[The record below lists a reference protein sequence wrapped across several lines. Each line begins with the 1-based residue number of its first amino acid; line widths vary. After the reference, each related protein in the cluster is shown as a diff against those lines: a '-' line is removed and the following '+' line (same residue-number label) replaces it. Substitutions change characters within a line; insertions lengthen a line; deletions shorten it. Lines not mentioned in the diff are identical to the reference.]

1 MKNKIITGIALCSLF
16 ITGCSLDKAYL
27 NRPNASTYPATK
39 SEEEAGLYA
48 TDKGLTLIDASSTPF
63 PGIQDN
69 ASDIGASRI
78 NAANYNYQQQSKL
91 PPSNAWVTKVYTQI
105 YKTAARANLVLD
117 GIDNVRELMSEQKS
131 RARADAL
138 KKRHNEDLSVYDDF
152 KKTLVS
158 PIDFLGYTDMSA
170 RPNENDIKQKD
181 KTSLPAVP
189 FPPRPF

>member
-1 MKNKIITGIALCSLF
+1 MKNKIITAIALCSLF

-27 NRPNASTYPATK
+27 NGPNASTFPATK
-39 SEEEAGLYA
+39 SEVEAGVFA
-48 TDKGLTLIDASSTPF
+48 TYKGLTLIDASSTPF

-117 GIDNVRELMSEQKS
+117 GIDNVRELMSEQEYNMYKAELLLVRS
-131 RARADAL
+131 FLYD
-138 KKRHNEDLSVYDDF
+138 SVSYTHL
-152 KKTLVS
+152 TL
-158 PIDFLGYTDMSA
+158 PT
-170 RPNENDIKQKD
+170 
-181 KTSLPAVP
+181 T
-189 FPPRPF
+189 

>member
-27 NRPNASTYPATK
+27 NGPNASTFPATK
-39 SEEEAGLYA
+39 SEVEAGVFA
-48 TDKGLTLIDASSTPF
+48 TYKGLTLIDASSTPF

-105 YKTAARANLVLD
+105 
-117 GIDNVRELMSEQKS
+117 
-131 RARADAL
+131 
-138 KKRHNEDLSVYDDF
+138 LS
-152 KKTLVS
+152 L
-158 PIDFLGYTDMSA
+158 IH
-170 RPNENDIKQKD
+170 I
-181 KTSLPAVP
+181 
-189 FPPRPF
+189 